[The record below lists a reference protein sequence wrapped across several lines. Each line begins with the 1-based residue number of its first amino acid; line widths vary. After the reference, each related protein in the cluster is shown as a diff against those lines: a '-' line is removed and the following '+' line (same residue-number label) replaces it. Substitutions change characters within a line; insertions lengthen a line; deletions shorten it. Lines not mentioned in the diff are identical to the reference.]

1 MSKDV
6 YVLKMPK
13 KKEEKKEKFGGA
25 ILGHHPFFYLIE
37 QISGNGLLL
46 I

>member
-1 MSKDV
+1 MYKDV

-13 KKEEKKEKFGGA
+13 KKNEKFGGA